1 MSIYYILMCAYMHI
15 ILCCPIYITY
25 FIHYNIYTYI
35 GKYKGPSDCIIQ
47 IIKNEGIAAFYT
59 GLAPTLFR
67 NCIWNTMYF
76 GTMHIIKR
84 QLPKV
89 SLICII
95 YYYAILYYITVII
108 SALFLPSQPCIY
120 IYTII
125 TYILLYTMY
134 YIIRILNF
142 PLSM

>member
-1 MSIYYILMCAYMHI
+1 M
-15 ILCCPIYITY
+15 
-25 FIHYNIYTYI
+25 YI

-47 IIKNEGIAAFYT
+47 IIKNEGISAFYT

-89 SLICII
+89 SLTYMYDILYAML
-95 YYYAILYYITVII
+95 YYTILYYFVAIR
-108 SALFLPSQPCIY
+108 SLPNQP
-120 IYTII
+120 
-125 TYILLYTMY
+125 
-134 YIIRILNF
+134 
-142 PLSM
+142 